1 MVESREARNR
11 TVEQNVG
18 LVHACANR
26 FRDRGVEYDDLFQ
39 AGCVGLI
46 KAADNFDESKGYSF
60 STYAFYL
67 IMGEMRR
74 IFRDGGAVKI
84 GRTTKERSRLLMKE
98 KERLTLALD
107 REPTVG
113 ELAEVMGID
122 PAAVAELLNAAQ
134 PVLSLTV
141 GEEGENE
148 WDVPTVSPEEGIAD
162 RLALQQV
169 LADLPERDRR
179 MIELRFIDGKTQA
192 VTAAALGMSQVQVSR
207 RERTVLA
214 ALRQKLLR

>member
-1 MVESREARNR
+1 MVDAKAERNR

-67 IMGEMRR
+67 IMGEIRR
-74 IFRDGGAVKI
+74 IFRDGGSVKV

-98 KERLTLALD
+98 KERLTAALD

-113 ELAEVMGID
+113 ELAEAMGTD
-122 PAAVAELLNAAQ
+122 VAAVAELLNVAQ

-141 GEEGENE
+141 GEDGENE

-169 LADLPERDRR
+169 LSALPERDRR
-179 MIELRFIDGKTQA
+179 MIELRFFEGKTQA
-192 VTAAALGMSQVQVSR
+192 VTAQRLGMSQVQVSR
-207 RERTVLA
+207 RERVVLSE
-214 ALRQKLLR
+214 LRQKLLR

>member
-1 MVESREARNR
+1 MVDAKAERNR

-67 IMGEMRR
+67 IMGEIRR
-74 IFRDGGAVKI
+74 IFRDGGSVKV

-98 KERLTLALD
+98 KERLTAALD

-113 ELAEVMGID
+113 ELAEAMGTD
-122 PAAVAELLNAAQ
+122 VAAVAELLNVAQ

-141 GEEGENE
+141 GEDGENE

-169 LADLPERDRR
+169 LSALPERDRR
-179 MIELRFIDGKTQA
+179 MIELRFFEGKTQA
-192 VTAAALGMSQVQVSR
+192 VTAQHLGMSQVQVSR
-207 RERTVLA
+207 RERVVLSE
-214 ALRQKLLR
+214 LRQKLLR